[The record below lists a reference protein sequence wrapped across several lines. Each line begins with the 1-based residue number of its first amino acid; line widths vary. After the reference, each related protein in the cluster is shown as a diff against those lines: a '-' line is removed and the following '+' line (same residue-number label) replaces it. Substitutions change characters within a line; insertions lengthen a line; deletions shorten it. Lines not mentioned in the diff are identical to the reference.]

1 MEAEVFDGSAELSRV
16 TKSNGC
22 LNFQSKERVQTK
34 NDLMILICVNS
45 IFRALLSNVYL
56 RVNLISSIPSWVVY
70 T

>member
-16 TKSNGC
+16 PKSNGC
-22 LNFQSKERVQTK
+22 LNFQSKERVQAK

-56 RVNLISSIPSWVVY
+56 RVNL
-70 T
+70 

>member
-1 MEAEVFDGSAELSRV
+1 MEAEVFDGSAELCRV